1 MKNGW
6 VFFGRAAARKIR
18 KKGVIKMYAILCK
31 IIALFMAALQS
42 LLWFAPGLFGGDLPV
57 DTAAY
62 TPPVYGQVGDESQ
75 AAEHGGWYLT
85 YEDNFD
91 GDALNSD
98 LWVTSP
104 HGLRNTEYW
113 CDNMVRVEN
122 GNCVISAAYLDDND
136 CPDGK
141 CPASGDFT
149 SGIETRGKQEQV
161 FGYYEARVKFPKAE
175 GLWSA
180 MWFQSGTMGRL
191 GNGGKDGSE
200 IDVFESSF
208 YHNPTQIGHC
218 IHWDGYSDTWHR
230 DSGAVVDTGVDLY
243 DDYHVWG
250 LLWTP
255 TEYTFFLD
263 GKPIACTNAGGV
275 SQVAEYLR
283 FTVEIRHTEYGPYG
297 QKLGEFINTRE
308 NPAEF
313 QIDYVRA
320 YQNTDFIASQ
330 KRRRISNNRYSQSW
344 CRNKVRFPGVLFHR
358 LLAEKFARRR
368 LRATVQISQ
377 YIT

>member
-1 MKNGW
+1 
-6 VFFGRAAARKIR
+6 
-18 KKGVIKMYAILCK
+18 
-31 IIALFMAALQS
+31 MAALQS

-218 IHWDGYSDTWHR
+218 IHWDGYSCL
-230 DSGAVVDTGVDLY
+230 LY
-243 DDYHVWG
+243 TSRCV
-250 LLWTP
+250 
-255 TEYTFFLD
+255 
-263 GKPIACTNAGGV
+263 
-275 SQVAEYLR
+275 
-283 FTVEIRHTEYGPYG
+283 
-297 QKLGEFINTRE
+297 
-308 NPAEF
+308 
-313 QIDYVRA
+313 
-320 YQNTDFIASQ
+320 
-330 KRRRISNNRYSQSW
+330 
-344 CRNKVRFPGVLFHR
+344 
-358 LLAEKFARRR
+358 
-368 LRATVQISQ
+368 
-377 YIT
+377 

>member
-1 MKNGW
+1 
-6 VFFGRAAARKIR
+6 
-18 KKGVIKMYAILCK
+18 MYAILCK

-283 FTVEIRHTEYGPYG
+283 FTVEIRHTEYGPY
-297 QKLGEFINTRE
+297 R
-308 NPAEF
+308 
-313 QIDYVRA
+313 
-320 YQNTDFIASQ
+320 Q
-330 KRRRISNNRYSQSW
+330 KRIPCTAYIFKRNGSKSNRS
-344 CRNKVRFPGVLFHR
+344 F
-358 LLAEKFARRR
+358 
-368 LRATVQISQ
+368 
-377 YIT
+377 

>member
-1 MKNGW
+1 
-6 VFFGRAAARKIR
+6 
-18 KKGVIKMYAILCK
+18 MYAMFVKIL
-31 IIALFMAALQS
+31 ALLMAALQS

-62 TPPVYGQVGDESQ
+62 APPVYGQVGDESQ

-85 YEDNFD
+85 YEDDFD

-122 GNCVISAAYLDDND
+122 GSCVISAAYLDDND

-330 KRRRISNNRYSQSW
+330 KTAEDFKQ
-344 CRNKVRFPGVLFHR
+344 P
-358 LLAEKFARRR
+358 LLAR
-368 LRATVQISQ
+368 LAQK
-377 YIT
+377 

>member
-1 MKNGW
+1 
-6 VFFGRAAARKIR
+6 
-18 KKGVIKMYAILCK
+18 MYAILCK

-283 FTVEIRHTEYGPYG
+283 FTVEIRHTEYGPTG
-297 QKLGEFINTRE
+297 RSSASLSTPGKTRP
-308 NPAEF
+308 NSRSTMCALIKTPISSPAK
-313 QIDYVRA
+313 
-320 YQNTDFIASQ
+320 

>member
-1 MKNGW
+1 
-6 VFFGRAAARKIR
+6 
-18 KKGVIKMYAILCK
+18 
-31 IIALFMAALQS
+31 
-42 LLWFAPGLFGGDLPV
+42 
-57 DTAAY
+57 
-62 TPPVYGQVGDESQ
+62 
-75 AAEHGGWYLT
+75 
-85 YEDNFD
+85 
-91 GDALNSD
+91 
-98 LWVTSP
+98 
-104 HGLRNTEYW
+104 
-113 CDNMVRVEN
+113 
-122 GNCVISAAYLDDND
+122 
-136 CPDGK
+136 
-141 CPASGDFT
+141 
-149 SGIETRGKQEQV
+149 
-161 FGYYEARVKFPKAE
+161 
-175 GLWSA
+175 
-180 MWFQSGTMGRL
+180 MGRL

-297 QKLGEFINTRE
+297 RSSASLSTPGKTRP
-308 NPAEF
+308 NSRSTMCALIKTPISSPAK
-313 QIDYVRA
+313 
-320 YQNTDFIASQ
+320 

>member
-1 MKNGW
+1 
-6 VFFGRAAARKIR
+6 
-18 KKGVIKMYAILCK
+18 MYAILCK

-208 YHNPTQIGHC
+208 YHNPTQIG
-218 IHWDGYSDTWHR
+218 TATAAR
-230 DSGAVVDTGVDLY
+230 
-243 DDYHVWG
+243 
-250 LLWTP
+250 LWTP
-255 TEYTFFLD
+255 GSTFTTITTFGACSGLRRSTPSSSTESRLPAQTRAASPRLRNTCALRWKSAIRNTAPTGRSSASLSTP
-263 GKPIACTNAGGV
+263 GKTRPNSRSTMCALIKTPI
-275 SQVAEYLR
+275 SS
-283 FTVEIRHTEYGPYG
+283 
-297 QKLGEFINTRE
+297 
-308 NPAEF
+308 PAK
-313 QIDYVRA
+313 
-320 YQNTDFIASQ
+320 

>member
-1 MKNGW
+1 
-6 VFFGRAAARKIR
+6 
-18 KKGVIKMYAILCK
+18 MYAILCK

-175 GLWSA
+175 G
-180 MWFQSGTMGRL
+180 
-191 GNGGKDGSE
+191 
-200 IDVFESSF
+200 
-208 YHNPTQIGHC
+208 
-218 IHWDGYSDTWHR
+218 
-230 DSGAVVDTGVDLY
+230 SGAPCGFRAARWADLA
-243 DDYHVWG
+243 
-250 LLWTP
+250 TAAR
-255 TEYTFFLD
+255 T
-263 GKPIACTNAGGV
+263 A
-275 SQVAEYLR
+275 LR
-283 FTVEIRHTEYGPYG
+283 
-297 QKLGEFINTRE
+297 
-308 NPAEF
+308 
-313 QIDYVRA
+313 
-320 YQNTDFIASQ
+320 
-330 KRRRISNNRYSQSW
+330 
-344 CRNKVRFPGVLFHR
+344 
-358 LLAEKFARRR
+358 
-368 LRATVQISQ
+368 
-377 YIT
+377 